1 MELPLHQ
8 DTKIMMHRKL
18 LGIYGREWYDRNT
31 KIKYADIK
39 TVQEIQNM
47 ENVKH
52 GLFFGHVDNKKLV
65 VPDTIEIKFY
75 GTILATIKQCKRCQ
89 NCFFQTRQSQEN
101 VKN

>member
-52 GLFFGHVDNKKLV
+52 
-65 VPDTIEIKFY
+65 E
-75 GTILATIKQCKRCQ
+75 
-89 NCFFQTRQSQEN
+89 
-101 VKN
+101 